1 MISESNETLLLK
13 EMQDLYKKKHQDKKS
28 KKIPKTL
35 NKLSKALL
43 IKCPDC
49 VFLKI
54 IEIKTFNEK
63 PDTEL
68 DKCFPGNFFPIE
80 NEVFI
85 DDIYKFLLDNIKN
98 YEDNSII
105 TQGIKTIINN
115 LKHDSFIRKYTDL
128 IDIIADKFNE
138 EDKLLCEILASNP
151 KKYKELVYLVV
162 SNLDVSPLPKK
173 AKDFYALNNY
183 KNNIVQFL
191 KFLNVP
197 KENSLEQKVDILS
210 QQINLL
216 NQKIDSQD
224 GKISQ
229 LNEEIVQLK
238 KESKAT
244 KEQLF
249 SIQVRDI
256 IKAFAETLR
265 SALHAKDMVNY
276 ESDVEA
282 ALKLITRNR
291 NEGVEMVI
299 KIMANIQKLKG
310 SGDDLGHYV
319 KNKGFNEILLP
330 EEVKEKYNKI
340 KSKENC
346 GIKNCDCIALL
357 LSIKDIND
365 SQIEETKKK
374 YDFFVKLFDIPW
386 KDWEANKIIVE
397 NLLNSYKE

>member
-1 MISESNETLLLK
+1 MLESNETKLLI
-13 EMQDLYKKKHQDKKS
+13 EMQTLYKRHHQDKKS
-28 KKIPKTL
+28 KKIPKSL
-35 NKLSKALL
+35 SKLSKALL
-43 IKCPDC
+43 IKLPGC
-49 VFLKI
+49 VFLKV
-54 IEIKTFNEK
+54 IEIKEFNEK

-80 NEVFI
+80 NQAFI
-85 DDIYKFLLDNIKN
+85 NDIYKFLLDNIKN
-98 YEDNSII
+98 FEDNSKI
-105 TQGIKTIINN
+105 TQGIKNIINN

-128 IDIIADKFNE
+128 IDIIAAKFNE
-138 EDKLLCEILASNP
+138 EDKLICEILATNP

-162 SNLDVSPLPKK
+162 PNLYVSPPPKN

-183 KNNIVQFL
+183 KNNIEQFL
-191 KFLNVP
+191 KFLNVS
-197 KENSLEQKVDILS
+197 KENPLEQKVDILS
-210 QQINLL
+210 KQINLL
-216 NQKIDSQD
+216 TQKIDSQD
-224 GKISQ
+224 SKISQ

-238 KESKAT
+238 KESNVT
-244 KEQLF
+244 KEKLF
-249 SIQVRDI
+249 CIQVRDI

-265 SALHAKDMVNY
+265 SSLYTNDMVNY
-276 ESDVEA
+276 ESDVKS

-299 KIMANIQKLKG
+299 KIMANMQILKG
-310 SGDDLGHYV
+310 EGDDLGHYV

-346 GIKNCDCIALL
+346 GIKNCDCIAVL
-357 LSIKDIND
+357 LSIKEIND

-386 KDWEANKIIVE
+386 KDWETNKINVE